1 MWRGG
6 RQRSGGKRAASGR
19 EEVGAGH
26 ASAER
31 VSIAGFRR
39 SRSSAV
45 IFFSI
50 LEPSSIKP
58 YGLAFRLV
66 LWFIGRAGHVDH
78 KITGEG
84 AYRSLIVQAKCYL
97 WSSAE
102 RDPAV
107 EV

>member
-1 MWRGG
+1 MPLTWVWPRQPAGRRGL
-6 RQRSGGKRAASGR
+6 AASTSVDTYIR
-19 EEVGAGH
+19 T
-26 ASAER
+26 
-31 VSIAGFRR
+31 
-39 SRSSAV
+39 
-45 IFFSI
+45 
-50 LEPSSIKP
+50 P

-102 RDPAV
+102 RDPAL